1 MTLQKVSQIFT
12 KILLK
17 ALHTKLIHIVFSVIF
32 LTLGTTFV
40 FSQENPILK
49 TVTLSKSDIKKVKD
63 STKIDSAKTDSTKAD
78 TTKKKKPFLDGVVN
92 MKAKDYEK
100 LDQKNKTVTLHNEAE
115 IYYTDFELKAGRIV
129 LDYEKN
135 LVYAGRLKDSAGNYI
150 QRPIFKQGAN
160 VVEPDSIIFH
170 TKSKRAKVWNSR
182 TQQGELYIKS
192 EISKKENDSVYF
204 MKNARMTTS
213 KNTEDPEYYFLVK
226 KVKFVPKKKV
236 VINSTQMYIADVPTP
251 IWLPFGYFPMT
262 EKSTSGFIMP
272 TPGQNNQQG
281 YFLQNGGYYF
291 ALSDYY
297 DLAVLGDYYTNGSY
311 GLRAE
316 SSYAKRYK
324 FNGRVNLRFENN
336 IQSEKGFPD
345 YLKSRQ
351 YNIQWSHNQDSKAS
365 PNSRFSASVNL
376 GSSQYFRQ
384 SVNLNNIGASVNN
397 NLSSSVS
404 YSKTFQSVPQVNM
417 SMTAT
422 HSQNTNTQQVDM
434 TLPTFQANVDRIF
447 PFASRDG
454 IKKGIIQNISFQYN
468 IRGENRI
475 RTSDSLFF
483 KPQMFRD
490 ARSGFQHS
498 IPISTNFKVFKYFS
512 ITATANYN
520 EVWAFNTVK
529 KFYSALENKV
539 VTVDEKG
546 FESFRTY
553 NFNAGIGTTIYGTF
567 NFGEDKKIEA
577 IRHIIRPNISYG
589 YTPSFEQYFE
599 RYALDASGI
608 NFAEYSKFENG
619 LFGSPSNNL
628 SNAMN
633 ISMSNTFEAKVKDKE
648 SKKGETKKVM
658 LLNNLNFST
667 RYDFTADS
675 LKLKEISVSGGTQ
688 LFKQKMNINFAAILD
703 PYAIDNSGRRI
714 EKFNIDNGGSLLRL
728 PRANVTLN
736 YSFSSNSNDSK
747 GNTSE
752 QNVQNGGREDDLFG
766 IGTDLSNNKN
776 SLFGKD
782 KDKEDGKK
790 GYDTSWYNTKLPW
803 DLRIAYSVNYN
814 NSNRQDEISSHSLMA
829 SGNIELAPRW
839 KVGFSSGYDFVQ
851 KGVTFTQ
858 LRFERDLES
867 WRMSFN
873 WVPFGTNTY
882 WGFFIGISSSIL
894 SDIKYDKRQLPDR
907 VFRQ

>member
-17 ALHTKLIHIVFSVIF
+17 ALRTKLFHIVFSVIF
-32 LTLGTTFV
+32 LTLGTASV
-40 FSQENPILK
+40 FSQETPVLN

-63 STKIDSAKTDSTKAD
+63 STATSVD
-78 TTKKKKPFLDGVVN
+78 TTKKKKTFLDGVVN
-92 MKAKDYEK
+92 MKSKDYEK
-100 LDQKNKTVTLHNEAE
+100 LDQKKKTVTLHDKAE

-135 LVYAGRLKDSAGNYI
+135 LVYAGRIKDSAGNYI
-150 QRPIFKQGAN
+150 QRPVFKQGDN
-160 VVEPDSIIFH
+160 LVEPDSIIFH

-182 TQQGELYIKS
+182 TNQGELFIKA

-204 MKNARMTTS
+204 MKNARLTTS
-213 KNTEDPEYYFLVK
+213 KNIDDPEYYFLVK
-226 KVKFVPKKKV
+226 RVKFVPKKKV

-251 IWLPFGYFPMT
+251 IWLPFGYFPMS

-291 ALSDYY
+291 ALSDNY

-316 SSYAKRYK
+316 TSYAKRYK
-324 FNGRVNLRFENN
+324 FNGRANVRLENN

-351 YNIQWSHNQDSKAS
+351 YNIQWSHSQDSKAS

-376 GSSQYFRQ
+376 GSSQYYRQ
-384 SVNLNNIGASVNN
+384 SVNLNNIGSTINN

-404 YSKTFQSVPQVNM
+404 YSKTFQTVPQVNM
-417 SMTAT
+417 SLSAT
-422 HSQNTNTQQVDM
+422 HSQNTNTQQIDM
-434 TLPTFQANVDRIF
+434 TLPTFQASVDRIF
-447 PFASRDG
+447 PFAKGDG
-454 IKKGIIQNISFQYN
+454 VKKGIIKNISFQYN

-475 RTSDSLFF
+475 KTTDSLFF

-490 ARSGFQHS
+490 ARTGFQHS
-498 IPISTNFKVFKYFS
+498 IPISTNFKVFKHFS
-512 ITATANYN
+512 VPGSANYN
-520 EVWAFNTVK
+520 EVWTLSTIEK
-529 KFYSALENKV
+529 YYSATENKV
-539 VTVDEKG
+539 VTVDKNG

-553 NFNAGIGTTIYGTF
+553 NFNVGIGTTVYGTF
-567 NFGEDKKIEA
+567 NFGEGKKIEA
-577 IRHIIRPNISYG
+577 IRHVVRPNISYG
-589 YTPSFEQYFE
+589 YTPSFDQYFE
-599 RYALDASGI
+599 RYALDATGI
-608 NFAEYSKFENG
+608 NFADYTKFDNG
-619 LFGSPSNNL
+619 IFGSPSNSV

-633 ISMSNTFEAKVKDKE
+633 FSVSNTFEAKVKDKE

-667 RYDFTADS
+667 RYDFNADS

-688 LFKQKMNINFAAILD
+688 LFKQKMNINFAAVLD
-703 PYAIDNSGRRI
+703 PYAIDNAGKRI
-714 EKFNIDNGGSLLRL
+714 EKFNIDNGGSLFRL

-736 YSFSSNSNDSK
+736 YSFSSADGKDSSNKSD
-747 GNTSE
+747 

-766 IGTDLSNNKN
+766 VGTDLSDNKQ

-782 KDKEDGKK
+782 KKEDEK
-790 GYDTSWYNTKLPW
+790 GTNSEWYNTKLPW
-803 DLRIAYSVNYN
+803 ALRIAYSMNYN
-814 NSNRQDEISSHSLMA
+814 NSNRQDEIASHSLMA

>member
-17 ALHTKLIHIVFSVIF
+17 ALHTKLFHIVFSVIF
-32 LTLGTTFV
+32 LTLGTTSV
-40 FSQENPILK
+40 FSQENPALN
-49 TVTLSKSDIKKVKD
+49 TVTLSKSDLKKVKD
-63 STKIDSAKTDSTKAD
+63 STATKVD
-78 TTKKKKPFLDGVVN
+78 TTKKNKPFLDGVVN
-92 MKAKDYEK
+92 MKSKDYEK
-100 LDQKNKTVTLHNEAE
+100 LDQKKKTVTLHNEAE

-150 QRPIFKQGAN
+150 QRPVFKQGDN

-182 TQQGELYIKS
+182 TNQGELFIKS

-204 MKNARMTTS
+204 MKNARLTTS
-213 KNTEDPEYYFLVK
+213 KNIDDPEYYFLVK
-226 KVKFVPKKKV
+226 RVKFVPKKKV
-236 VINSTQMYIADVPTP
+236 VMNSTQMYIADVPTP
-251 IWLPFGYFPMT
+251 IWLPFGYFPMS

-291 ALSDYY
+291 ALSDNY

-316 SSYAKRYK
+316 TSYSKRYK
-324 FNGRVNLRFENN
+324 FNGRANVRLENN

-351 YNIQWSHNQDSKAS
+351 YNIQWSHSQDSKAS

-376 GSSQYFRQ
+376 GSSQYYRQ
-384 SVNLNNIGASVNN
+384 SVNLNNIGSTINN

-404 YSKTFQSVPQVNM
+404 YSKTFQTVPQVNM
-417 SMTAT
+417 SLSTT
-422 HSQNTNTQQVDM
+422 HSQNTNTQQIDM
-434 TLPTFQANVDRIF
+434 TLPTFQASVDRIF
-447 PFASRDG
+447 PFAKGDG
-454 IKKGIIQNISFQYN
+454 VKKGIIKNISFQYN

-475 RTSDSLFF
+475 KTTDSLFF

-490 ARSGFQHS
+490 ARTGFQHS
-498 IPISTNFKVFKYFS
+498 IPISTNFKVFKHFS
-512 ITATANYN
+512 VTGSANYN
-520 EVWAFNTVK
+520 EVWTLNTIEK
-529 KFYSALENKV
+529 YYSATENKV
-539 VTVDEKG
+539 VTVDKNG

-553 NFNAGIGTTIYGTF
+553 NFNVGIGTTVYGTF
-567 NFGEDKKIEA
+567 NFGEGKKIEA
-577 IRHIIRPNISYG
+577 IRHVVRPNISYG
-589 YTPSFEQYFE
+589 YTPSFDQYFE
-599 RYALDASGI
+599 SYALDATGI
-608 NFAEYSKFENG
+608 NFADYTKFDNG
-619 LFGSPSNNL
+619 IFGSPSNSV

-633 ISMSNTFEAKVKDKE
+633 FSVSNAFEAKVKDKE

-667 RYDFTADS
+667 RYDFNADS

-703 PYAIDNSGRRI
+703 PYAIDNSGKRI
-714 EKFNIDNGGSLLRL
+714 EKFNIDNGGSLFRL

-736 YSFSSNSNDSK
+736 YSFSSADGKDSSNK
-747 GNTSE
+747 SE

-766 IGTDLSNNKN
+766 VGTDLSDNRQ
-776 SLFGKD
+776 SLFKKD
-782 KDKEDGKK
+782 EEGEKKDSNSE
-790 GYDTSWYNTKLPW
+790 WYNTKLPW
-803 DLRIAYSVNYN
+803 DLVIAYSVNYN
-814 NSNRQDEISSHSLMA
+814 NTNRQDEIASHSLMA

>member
-17 ALHTKLIHIVFSVIF
+17 ALHTKLFHIVFSVIF
-32 LTLGTTFV
+32 LTLGTNSI
-40 FSQENPILK
+40 FSQETPIPN
-49 TVTLSKSDIKKVKD
+49 TVTLTKTDLNKVKD
-63 STKIDSAKTDSTKAD
+63 STAVDSS
-78 TTKKKKPFLDGVVN
+78 KKNKPFLDGVVN
-92 MKAKDYEK
+92 MKAKEYEK
-100 LDQKNKTVTLHNEAE
+100 LDQKKKTVTLHDEAE

-150 QRPIFKQGAN
+150 QRPVFKQGSN

-182 TQQGELYIKS
+182 TQQGELFIKA

-213 KNTEDPEYYFLVK
+213 QNIDDPEYYFLVK
-226 KVKFVPKKKV
+226 RVKFVPKKKV
-236 VINSTQMYIADVPTP
+236 VVSSTQMYIADVPTP
-251 IWLPFGYFPMT
+251 IWLPFGYFPMSET
-262 EKSTSGFIMP
+262 STSGFIMP

-291 ALSDYY
+291 ALSEYY

-316 SSYAKRYK
+316 SSYAQRYK

-336 IQSEKGFPD
+336 IQSEKGLPD
-345 YLKSRQ
+345 YSKSKQ
-351 YNIQWSHNQDSKAS
+351 YNIQWSHSQDAKAS

-384 SVNLNNIGASVNN
+384 SVNLNNIGSSVNN

-404 YSKTFQSVPQVNM
+404 FSKTFKTVPQVNM
-417 SMTAT
+417 SLSAT
-422 HSQNTNTQQVDM
+422 HSQNTNTQAIDM
-434 TLPTFQANVDRIF
+434 TLPTFQASVDRIF
-447 PFASRDG
+447 PFASKDG
-454 IKKGIIQNISFQYN
+454 VKKGIIQNISLQYN

-475 RTSDSLFF
+475 KTTDSLFF

-490 ARSGFQHS
+490 AKTGFQHS

-512 ITATANYN
+512 VTASANYN
-520 EVWAFNTVK
+520 EVWALNTIEK
-529 KFYSALENKV
+529 YFSTTENKV
-539 VTVDEKG
+539 VTVDQKG

-553 NFNAGIGTTIYGTF
+553 NFNVGVGTTIYGTF

-577 IRHIIRPNISYG
+577 IRHVVRPNISYG
-589 YTPSFEQYFE
+589 YTPSFDQYFE
-599 RYALDASGI
+599 RYALDATGV
-608 NFAEYSKFENG
+608 NFADYTKFDNG
-619 LFGSPSNNL
+619 LFGSPSNSV

-633 ISMSNTFEAKVKDKE
+633 LSISNTFEAKVKDKE

-658 LLNNLNFST
+658 LLNNFNIGT
-667 RYDFTADS
+667 RYDFNADS
-675 LKLKEISVSGGTQ
+675 LKLKEISISGGTQ
-688 LFKQKMNINFAAILD
+688 LFKQKMNINFAAVVD
-703 PYAIDNSGRRI
+703 PYAIDNTGRRI
-714 EKFNIDNGGSLLRL
+714 DQLNIDNGGSLLRL
-728 PRANVTLN
+728 PRANITLN
-736 YSFSSNSNDSK
+736 YSFSSTDANKNSK
-747 GNTSE
+747 TSD
-752 QNVQNGGREDDLFG
+752 QNVQNGGRGDDLFG
-766 IGTDLSNNKN
+766 VGADLSDNRQ

-782 KDKEDGKK
+782 KEDEKE
-790 GYDTSWYNTKLPW
+790 SSNSEWYNTKLPW
-803 DLRIAYSVNYN
+803 DLRIAYSMNYN
-814 NSNRQDEISSHSLMA
+814 NSNRQNEISSQSLMA

-907 VFRQ
+907 TFRQ

>member
-40 FSQENPILK
+40 FSQENPIPK

-100 LDQKNKTVTLHNEAE
+100 LDQKNKTVTLHDEAE

>member
-17 ALHTKLIHIVFSVIF
+17 ALHTKLFHIVFSVIF
-32 LTLGTTFV
+32 LTLGITSV
-40 FSQENPILK
+40 FSQENPALN
-49 TVTLSKSDIKKVKD
+49 TVTLSKSDLKMVKD
-63 STKIDSAKTDSTKAD
+63 STATKVD
-78 TTKKKKPFLDGVVN
+78 TTKKNKPFLDGVVN
-92 MKAKDYEK
+92 MKSKDYEK
-100 LDQKNKTVTLHNEAE
+100 LDQKKKTVTLHNEAE

-150 QRPIFKQGAN
+150 QRPVFKQGDN

-182 TQQGELYIKS
+182 TNQGELFIKS

-204 MKNARMTTS
+204 MKNARLTTS
-213 KNTEDPEYYFLVK
+213 ENIDDPEYYFLVK
-226 KVKFVPKKKV
+226 RVKFVPKKKV
-236 VINSTQMYIADVPTP
+236 VMNSTQMYIADVPTP
-251 IWLPFGYFPMT
+251 IWLPFGYFPMS

-291 ALSDYY
+291 ALSDNY

-316 SSYAKRYK
+316 TSYAKRYK
-324 FNGRVNLRFENN
+324 FNGRANIRFENN

-351 YNIQWSHNQDSKAS
+351 YNIQWSHSQDSKAS

-376 GSSQYFRQ
+376 GSSQYYRQ
-384 SVNLNNIGASVNN
+384 SVNLNNIGSTINN

-404 YSKTFQSVPQVNM
+404 YSKTFQTVPQVNM
-417 SMTAT
+417 SLSAT
-422 HSQNTNTQQVDM
+422 HSQNTNTQQIDM
-434 TLPTFQANVDRIF
+434 TLPTFQASVDRIF
-447 PFASRDG
+447 PFAKGDG
-454 IKKGIIQNISFQYN
+454 VKKGIIKNISFQYN

-475 RTSDSLFF
+475 KTTDSLFF

-490 ARSGFQHS
+490 ARTGFQHS
-498 IPISTNFKVFKYFS
+498 IPISTNFKVFKHFS
-512 ITATANYN
+512 VTGSANYN
-520 EVWAFNTVK
+520 EVWTLSTIEKYF
-529 KFYSALENKV
+529 SATENKV
-539 VTVDEKG
+539 VTVDKNG

-553 NFNAGIGTTIYGTF
+553 NFNVGIGTTVYGTF
-567 NFGEDKKIEA
+567 NFGEGKKIEA
-577 IRHIIRPNISYG
+577 IRHVVRPNISYG
-589 YTPSFEQYFE
+589 YTPSFDQYFE

-608 NFAEYSKFENG
+608 NFSNYTKFDNV
-619 LFGSPSNNL
+619 LFGSPSNSI

-633 ISMSNTFEAKVKDKE
+633 FSISNTFEAKVKDKE
-648 SKKGETKKVM
+648 SKKGETKKVI

-667 RYDFTADS
+667 RYDFNADS

-688 LFKQKMNINFAAILD
+688 LFKQKMNINFAAVLD
-703 PYAIDNSGRRI
+703 PYAIDNSGKRI
-714 EKFNIDNGGSLLRL
+714 EKFNINNGGSLFRL

-736 YSFSSNSNDSK
+736 YSFSSADGKDSSK
-747 GNTSE
+747 KSE

-766 IGTDLSNNKN
+766 VGTDLSDNKQ

-782 KDKEDGKK
+782 KKEDEKV
-790 GYDTSWYNTKLPW
+790 TNSEWYNTKLPW
-803 DLRIAYSVNYN
+803 DLRIAYSMNYN
-814 NSNRQDEISSHSLMA
+814 NSNRQDEIASHSLMA

>member
-17 ALHTKLIHIVFSVIF
+17 ALHTKLFHIVFSVIF
-32 LTLGTTFV
+32 LTLGTTSV
-40 FSQENPILK
+40 FSQENPALN
-49 TVTLSKSDIKKVKD
+49 TVTLSKSDLKKVKD
-63 STKIDSAKTDSTKAD
+63 STATKVD
-78 TTKKKKPFLDGVVN
+78 TTKKNKPFLDGVVN
-92 MKAKDYEK
+92 MKSKDYEK
-100 LDQKNKTVTLHNEAE
+100 LDQKKKTVTLHNEAE

-150 QRPIFKQGAN
+150 QRPVFKQGDN

-182 TQQGELYIKS
+182 TNQGELFIKS

-204 MKNARMTTS
+204 MKNARLTTS
-213 KNTEDPEYYFLVK
+213 ENIDDPEYYFLVK
-226 KVKFVPKKKV
+226 RVKFVPKKKV
-236 VINSTQMYIADVPTP
+236 VMNSTQMYIADVPTP
-251 IWLPFGYFPMT
+251 IWLPFGYFPMS

-291 ALSDYY
+291 ALSDNY

-316 SSYAKRYK
+316 TSYAKRYK
-324 FNGRVNLRFENN
+324 FNGRANVRLENN

-351 YNIQWSHNQDSKAS
+351 YNIQWSHSQDSKAS

-376 GSSQYFRQ
+376 GSSQYYRQ
-384 SVNLNNIGASVNN
+384 SVNLNNIGSTINN

-404 YSKTFQSVPQVNM
+404 YSKTFQTVPQVNM
-417 SMTAT
+417 SLSAT
-422 HSQNTNTQQVDM
+422 HSQNTNTQQIDM
-434 TLPTFQANVDRIF
+434 TLPTFQASVDRIF
-447 PFASRDG
+447 PFAKGDG
-454 IKKGIIQNISFQYN
+454 VKKGIIKNISFQYN

-475 RTSDSLFF
+475 KTTDSLFF

-490 ARSGFQHS
+490 ARTGFQHS
-498 IPISTNFKVFKYFS
+498 IPISTNFKVFKHFS
-512 ITATANYN
+512 VTGSANYN
-520 EVWAFNTVK
+520 EVWTLSTIEK
-529 KFYSALENKV
+529 YYSATENKV
-539 VTVDEKG
+539 VTVDKNG

-553 NFNAGIGTTIYGTF
+553 NFNVGIGTTVYGTF
-567 NFGEDKKIEA
+567 NFGEGKKIEA
-577 IRHIIRPNISYG
+577 IRHVVRPNISYG
-589 YTPSFEQYFE
+589 YTPSFDQYFE

-608 NFAEYSKFENG
+608 NFANYTKFDNG
-619 LFGSPSNNL
+619 IFGSPSNSV

-633 ISMSNTFEAKVKDKE
+633 FSVSNTFEAKVKDKE

-667 RYDFTADS
+667 RYDFNADS

-703 PYAIDNSGRRI
+703 PYAIDNSGKRI
-714 EKFNIDNGGSLLRL
+714 EKLNIDNGGSLFRL

-736 YSFSSNSNDSK
+736 YSFSSADGKDSSK
-747 GNTSE
+747 KSE

-766 IGTDLSNNKN
+766 VGTDLSDNKQ

-782 KDKEDGKK
+782 KKEDEK
-790 GYDTSWYNTKLPW
+790 GTNSEWYNTKLPW
-803 DLRIAYSVNYN
+803 DLRIAYSMNYN
-814 NSNRQDEISSHSLMA
+814 NSNRQDEIASHSLMA